1 MLATMGKRALGAF
14 GATVGVLVACG
25 LLLGFVEGKARSFSI
40 ACSDGAGSS
49 LPAWPGLQSMSW
61 GTISCAGCLGSG

>member
-25 LLLGFVEGKARSFSI
+25 LLLRTDDSVKCIAEKVGIPDQFYFSRLFSARYGASPARYRKAR
-40 ACSDGAGSS
+40 
-49 LPAWPGLQSMSW
+49 LV
-61 GTISCAGCLGSG
+61 